1 MEKEMENNEPK
12 NFEAAM
18 RRLEFLVEEMESGRL
33 GLEEMIKA
41 FEEGQKLSAFCGE
54 QLGAI
59 EKRIEMLVK
68 TPSGVT
74 AKPFAKRV
82 KTTGADE

>member
-1 MEKEMENNEPK
+1 MENNEPK

-41 FEEGQKLSAFCGE
+41 FEEGQKLAAFCGE
-54 QLGAI
+54 QLGSI

-74 AKPFAKRV
+74 TTPFAKRV
-82 KTTGADE
+82 KSASPDNGDE